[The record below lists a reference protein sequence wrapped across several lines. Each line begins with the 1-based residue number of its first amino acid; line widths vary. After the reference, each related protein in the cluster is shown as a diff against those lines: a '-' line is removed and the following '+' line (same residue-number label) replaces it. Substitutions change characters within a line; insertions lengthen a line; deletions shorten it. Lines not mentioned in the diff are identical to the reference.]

1 MRISGINVYAVSQS
15 ENSSVSLCA
24 KIAAVG
30 VIGLSTISLVGGIA
44 VRDLARW
51 KNVPAIQAHKV
62 AAPVSGRS
70 QSKVVPSHWC
80 GIRGEGFSRPVAHLL
95 QSGE

>member
-30 VIGLSTISLVGGIA
+30 VIGLSLVGGFA
-44 VRDLARW
+44 VRNIAGW
-51 KNVPAIQAHKV
+51 KNLPVAPAHTV
-62 AAPVSGRS
+62 AAPVSGHS
-70 QSKVVPSHWC
+70 QNKVVPSHWC
-80 GIRGEGFSRPVAHLL
+80 GIRGEGFSRPVAHLM
-95 QSGE
+95 QAGE